1 MRIVLYVPT
10 DKTKKEGN
18 GEGEGERDF
27 RIRRGTQRPPRARCA
42 AQAAAAGGRICAPEK
57 PTAVVEGSRV
67 TANIRVAPRRI
78 SESRHGEYPSRA
90 TANIRVA
97 PRRIS
102 ESHHGE
108 YPSRPARPHR
118 PLPAAGEVQAAWTA
132 LALDSDDSEVAQP
145 VHGEREREREGERER
160 ERERALFTGLAARPI
175 HGTRAARSSR

>member
-1 MRIVLYVPT
+1 M
-10 DKTKKEGN
+10 
-18 GEGEGERDF
+18 ERGREKGISVF
-27 RIRRGTQRPPRARCA
+27 GAELSGRRARGAPHRPPPPAAEYARPRSRPQSLKDRA
-42 AQAAAAGGRICAPEK
+42 
-57 PTAVVEGSRV
+57 S
-67 TANIRVAPRRI
+67 RRI
-78 SESRHGEYPSRA
+78 SVSRHGEYPSRA

-160 ERERALFTGLAARPI
+160 ERE
-175 HGTRAARSSR
+175 